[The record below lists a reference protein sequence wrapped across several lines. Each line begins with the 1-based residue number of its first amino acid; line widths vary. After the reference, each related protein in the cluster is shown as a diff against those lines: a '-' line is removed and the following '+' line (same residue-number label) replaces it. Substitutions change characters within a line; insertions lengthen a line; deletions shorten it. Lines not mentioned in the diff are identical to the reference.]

1 MAVDPVTTLGSILGA
16 GSARVSGV
24 GGASS
29 ASSVASVGNVAGPA
43 GIVGN
48 HTKDF
53 SEVLSQLVSGAAQTV
68 KAGEA
73 ASIAGMQGQASV
85 QQVVEAVMMA
95 DQSLQVAVAVRDKV
109 VSAYLE
115 ISRMSI

>member
-1 MAVDPVTTLGSILGA
+1 MAIDPVSTLGSILGA
-16 GSARVSGV
+16 GSASASGAGSVS
-24 GGASS
+24 GASS
-29 ASSVASVGNVAGPA
+29 AVRAIGADAAPGMVGAHA
-43 GIVGN
+43 
-48 HTKDF
+48 KDF
-53 SEVLSQLVSGAAQTV
+53 SEVLGQLISGTSETL

-73 ASIAGMQGQASV
+73 ASLAGIKGQASV

-95 DQSLQVAVAVRDKV
+95 DQSLQVALAVRDKV

>member
-1 MAVDPVTTLGSILGA
+1 MAVDPVSTLGSILGT
-16 GSARVSGV
+16 GSARVSSP

-29 ASSVASVGNVAGPA
+29 ANSVASVGAVAGSA
-43 GIVGN
+43 GIAGA
-48 HTKDF
+48 HAKDF
-53 SEVLSQLVSGAAQTV
+53 GEVLSQLIAGTAQTI
-68 KAGEA
+68 KEGEA

-95 DQSLQVAVAVRDKV
+95 DQSLQVALAVRDKV